1 MKNRRERIEV
11 MIDLITNRRIGSQ
24 LELSM
29 LLKERGYSV
38 TQATLSRDMKMLRTT
53 KVPTDRG
60 GYIYLLPDDNKLKD
74 KLLEKGAA
82 DVTPDFS
89 TGFISVEISRNIAVI
104 KTRNGYAAGLA
115 YDIDMAKIDG
125 ILGTIPGSDTIF
137 VVMDENL
144 DRERMMEIIRLVL
157 PVDKKHR
164 KTPRKK

>member
-1 MKNRRERIEV
+1 

-89 TGFISVEISRNIAVI
+89 TGFISVEISRNIAVN